1 MTRIGT
7 EELGFW
13 LQGEL
18 DESIIDPEILPAI
31 MAIRNEG
38 IETTASNSGVGHI
51 GLDFGWGSYIQIA
64 LTESQLDEQLVKKI
78 DRYARRIAKRFRAEL
93 GNPQIDLQLVSA
105 ERWFEDRDTAS
116 IDSAIPI
123 YRLQLIGQTQDDQ
136 ILYAWRE
143 VAASFT
149 LSDE

>member
-1 MTRIGT
+1 M
-7 EELGFW
+7 
-13 LQGEL
+13 
-18 DESIIDPEILPAI
+18 
-31 MAIRNEG
+31 
-38 IETTASNSGVGHI
+38 
-51 GLDFGWGSYIQIA
+51 
-64 LTESQLDEQLVKKI
+64 VKKI

>member
-1 MTRIGT
+1 MAHAGT

-18 DESIIDPEILPAI
+18 DESIIDPEILLAI
-31 MAIRNEG
+31 RAIRNEG
-38 IETTASNSGVGHI
+38 IETTASNSGIGQI
-51 GLDFGWGSYIQIA
+51 GLDHSWGSYVQIA
-64 LTESQLDEQLVKKI
+64 LTESQLDEQLVRKI
-78 DRYARRIAKRFRAEL
+78 NRYARRMAERFRAEL

-116 IDSAIPI
+116 IDSAVPI
-123 YRLQLIGQTQDDQ
+123 YRLQLVGQTHDDE

-149 LSDE
+149 FSDE